1 MYRVDGLISYLD
13 RLPLTFTN
21 IVKLDVYGSDCKLL
35 GLDDNKQVML
45 TFTRPHHPGAR
56 SVTFFAELF
65 VRHKTSEL
73 TSEVSLGID
82 DFVDVTLY
90 LPKHPLI
97 SELDQI
103 NWVPFE
109 YNKELLFIPYLWPLT
124 VVDMYIDKRRS
135 VWHAQAAFY
144 NNQTIFIPDTTVAK
158 SVRVLT
164 GTVGEG
170 ADKSVSAAA
179 TVTARCPWQHGR
191 PRGSTP
197 ALLLPNGQYLGIF
210 HSYDQLYR
218 DQLTSTYMFGAYT
231 FKAGNIDS
239 FSYTIC
245 QWQRNFLLLLFQKR
259 KAVKTR
265 MISPSL

>member
-1 MYRVDGLISYLD
+1 M
-13 RLPLTFTN
+13 
-21 IVKLDVYGSDCKLL
+21 
-35 GLDDNKQVML
+35 

-56 SVTFFAELF
+56 SVTFFAELL
-65 VRHKTSEL
+65 VRHKTSEV
-73 TSEVSLGID
+73 TSEVISLGID
-82 DFVDVTLY
+82 DFIDVTLH

-97 SELDQI
+97 SEIDQI

-109 YNKELLFIPYLWPLT
+109 YNKELLFIPYLWPLN

-144 NNQTIFIPDTTVAK
+144 NNQTIFVPDTTVAK

-164 GTVGEG
+164 GTVDEFT
-170 ADKSVSAAA
+170 DKSVSAAA
-179 TVTARCPWQHGR
+179 NTVTARCPWQHGR

-231 FKAGNIDS
+231 FKAGNID
-239 FSYTIC
+239 
-245 QWQRNFLLLLFQKR
+245 LL
-259 KAVKTR
+259 
-265 MISPSL
+265 